1 MRAAGALQTPA
12 EYKESPGG
20 NARRQKIPQVSR
32 PTPPFRTVRGFLRPG
47 GEYGKLAA
55 PSIRSF
61 DYRLRMTR
69 SPFRRLAFGTLR
81 RLLYLWVR
89 SETINQSAFTLK
101 LDRSKPVLYV
111 LQQPSASDLAV
122 VDRECT
128 KAGLPRPVLPVAVGD
143 TLEPAAFFYLTP
155 EPGWFGGQDKRGTSP
170 TLVRVLDA
178 IQQHA
183 VDDAQIIPVTVFWG
197 QSPDRETSPWK
208 LLFADSWA
216 VTGRLR
222 KLVSIL
228 ILGRK
233 TRVQFSAPIH
243 LRELIAQGKGP
254 ERTQRMVQRIL
265 RVHFRNQKTAVIG
278 PDLSHRR
285 NLVKGLVHSDLV
297 RQAIAEEAE
306 REKISP
312 AKAEAQ
318 ALKYG
323 NEIASDFAYTAIR
336 FLEVVLSWFWNKLY
350 EGIKVN
356 HIEGVQDIAQGHE
369 VIYVPCHRSHI
380 DYLLLSYLLF
390 RNGLTPPHIA
400 AGINL
405 NMPVIGGL
413 LRRGGA
419 FFMRRTFKGN
429 PLYTAV
435 FNEYLHTLFS
445 RGFPVEYFVEGGR
458 SRTGRMLHPKTG
470 MLAITLRSFLRSS
483 RLPVVFVPVYIG
495 YERVLEGRTYL
506 GELRGASK
514 KKESIFDIFKVI
526 GALKLRFGSVAVNF
540 GEPIKLA
547 EFLDQEQPDWREQ
560 ELGPQFR
567 PQWLNET
574 TNRLATRVARHLNDA
589 AAINPVNLVAL
600 ALLSTSR
607 LALDERAL
615 TRVLD
620 LYLALLRAVPYS
632 PHATLPEGDGQ
643 ALIQYVQS
651 MNLLAE
657 QKDALGKILYLDEQ
671 NAVLMTYYRNNVL
684 HIFALPALLASFF
697 QSSGRS
703 SREQI
708 LRYTRA
714 LYPYL
719 QAELFIRWNL
729 DELDAVVDQWL
740 AAFVEQGLLKFENDT
755 YVRPAPS
762 SRQFVL
768 LTLLSRAIAQTLQ
781 RFYMAIALLLNAGQN
796 QLTAEELE
804 DLCTVMAQ
812 RLSILH
818 GLNAPEFFDKS
829 LFRHFIQTLLDQ
841 RVLRQDDA
849 GKLSYHPALGDLAE
863 GAAKRVLPAE
873 IRLSIRQ
880 VALER
885 QGEAEAEAPVD
896 AP

>member
-1 MRAAGALQTPA
+1 
-12 EYKESPGG
+12 
-20 NARRQKIPQVSR
+20 
-32 PTPPFRTVRGFLRPG
+32 
-47 GEYGKLAA
+47 
-55 PSIRSF
+55 
-61 DYRLRMTR
+61 MTR

-89 SETINQSAFTLK
+89 SETINQSAFSLQ
-101 LDRSKPVLYV
+101 LDRSKPVFYV
-111 LQQPSASDLAV
+111 LQQPSVSDLAV
-122 VDRECT
+122 VDTECT
-128 KAGLPRPVLPVAVGD
+128 KAGLPRPVLPVAVGGHV
-143 TLEPAAFFYLTP
+143 EPAAFFYLTP
-155 EPGWFGGQDKRGTSP
+155 APGWLGRQGKRGASP
-170 TLVRVLDA
+170 TLVRLVNALG
-178 IQQHA
+178 QHN
-183 VDDAQIIPVTVFWG
+183 VEDVQIVPVSVFWG

-208 LLFADSWA
+208 LLFADTWA

-222 KLVSIL
+222 RLVSIL

-233 TRVQFSAPIH
+233 TRVQFSTPIH
-243 LRELIAQGKGP
+243 LRELVEQDKGE
-254 ERTQRMVQRIL
+254 ERTLRMVHRIL

-285 NLVKGLVHSDLV
+285 NLVKGLVHAPLV
-297 RQAIAEEAE
+297 RQAILDEAE
-306 REKISP
+306 REKISVE
-312 AKAEAQ
+312 KAEAQ
-318 ALKYG
+318 ALRYG

-350 EGIKVN
+350 EGIRIN
-356 HIEGVQDIAQGHE
+356 HIEQVQSVVHGHE

-435 FNEYLHTLFS
+435 FNEYLYTLFS

-458 SRTGRMLHPKTG
+458 SRTGRMLQPKTG

-483 RLPVVFVPVYIG
+483 RLPIVFVPVYIG

-506 GELRGASK
+506 GELRGAAK
-514 KKESIFDIFKVI
+514 KKESIFDLFKVI
-526 GALKLRFGSVAVNF
+526 GALKQRFGQVWVNF

-547 EFLDQEQPDWREQ
+547 DFLDREQPGWREQ
-560 ELGPQFR
+560 ELGPQYR
-567 PQWLNET
+567 PAWLNET
-574 TNRLATRVARHLNDA
+574 TNRLADRVAQHLNEA

-600 ALLSTSR
+600 ALLSTSK
-607 LALDERAL
+607 LALDEKAL
-615 TRVLD
+615 ARVLD
-620 LYLALLRAVPYS
+620 LYLALLRRVPYS
-632 PHATLPEGDGQ
+632 VHSTLPDGDGQ
-643 ALIQYVQS
+643 VLIEYVRS
-651 MNLLAE
+651 MDLLAE
-657 QKDALGKILYLDEQ
+657 QKDALGRILYLDEQ
-671 NAVLMTYYRNNVL
+671 NAVLMTYYRNNIL
-684 HIFALPALLASFF
+684 HVFALPALLASFF
-697 QSSGRS
+697 QSSARM

-719 QAELFIRWNL
+719 QSELFIRYEVE
-729 DELDAVVDQWL
+729 ELDAVIDDWL
-740 AAFVEQGLLKFENDT
+740 AAFVDQGLLKFENDVF
-755 YVRPAPS
+755 VRPAPS

-768 LTLLSRAIAQTLQ
+768 LTLLARAIVQTLQ
-781 RFYMAIALLLNAGQN
+781 RFYMAIALLINGGQN
-796 QLTAEELE
+796 TLSAEELE
-804 DLCTVMAQ
+804 NLCTVMAQ

-829 LFRHFIQTLLDQ
+829 LFRHFIQSLLDQ
-841 RVLRQDDA
+841 GVLRQDEA
-849 GKLSYHPALGDLAE
+849 GKLSYHPQLGELAE

-880 VALER
+880 VTMER
-885 QGEAEAEAPVD
+885 SEDSAEAVV
-896 AP
+896 

>member
-1 MRAAGALQTPA
+1 
-12 EYKESPGG
+12 
-20 NARRQKIPQVSR
+20 
-32 PTPPFRTVRGFLRPG
+32 
-47 GEYGKLAA
+47 
-55 PSIRSF
+55 
-61 DYRLRMTR
+61 MTR
-69 SPFRRLAFGTLR
+69 SPLRRLVFGALH

-101 LDRSKPVLYV
+101 LDRSRPVFYV
-111 LQQPSASDLAV
+111 LQLPSVTDLAV
-122 VDRECT
+122 VDSECR
-128 KAGLPRPVLPVAVGD
+128 KAGLPRPILPVSVGSLD
-143 TLEPAAFFYLTP
+143 EPSAFFYLTP

-170 TLVRVLDA
+170 TLVRLLDA
-178 IQQHA
+178 LTA
-183 VDDAQIIPVTVFWG
+183 DASLDAQIVPVSVFWG
-197 QSPDRETSPWK
+197 QTPASESSPWK

-222 KLVSIL
+222 KLLSIL

-233 TRVQFSAPIH
+233 TRVQFSTPLQ
-243 LRELIAQGKGP
+243 LRELVAQDKGP
-254 ERTQRMVQRIL
+254 ELTRRMVQRLL
-265 RVHFRNQKTAVIG
+265 RVHFRNQKAAVIG
-278 PDLSHRR
+278 PDISHRR
-285 NLVKGLVHSDLV
+285 NLVKGLIHGPQVH
-297 RQAIAEEAE
+297 QAIVEEAE
-306 REKISP
+306 RSQLPLDKVQ
-312 AKAEAQ
+312 AQ
-318 ALKYG
+318 ALRYG
-323 NEIASDFAYTAIR
+323 NEIASDYAYTAIR
-336 FLEVVLSWFWNKLY
+336 FLEVVLSWFWNKIY
-350 EGIKVN
+350 DGIKVN
-356 HIEGVQDIAQGHE
+356 HIEGVQEVAHGHE

-390 RNGLTPPHIA
+390 TNGLTPPHIA

-405 NMPVIGGL
+405 NMPVVGSL

-445 RGFPVEYFVEGGR
+445 KGFPVEYFVEGGR
-458 SRTGRMLHPKTG
+458 SRTGRMLQPKTG
-470 MLAITLRSFLRSS
+470 MLAITLRSFLRSN

-526 GALKLRFGSVAVNF
+526 GALKQRFGHVWVNF

-547 EFLDQEQPDWREQ
+547 EFLDQQQPDWRSQ
-560 ELGPQFR
+560 NLAPQYR
-567 PQWLNET
+567 PSWLNEA
-574 TNRLATRVARHLNDA
+574 TNHLAERIARHLNEA
-589 AAINPVNLVAL
+589 AAINPINLVAL
-600 ALLSTSR
+600 ALLSTTK
-607 LALDERAL
+607 LALDDKAL

-620 LYLALLRAVPYS
+620 LYLALLRSVPYS
-632 PHATLPEGDGQ
+632 PHTTLPEGDGQ
-643 ALIQYVQS
+643 ALIDYAKG
-651 MNLLAE
+651 MDLLAE
-657 QKDALGKILYLDEQ
+657 QTDALGKILYLDEN

-697 QSSGRS
+697 QSSARI

-719 QAELFIRWNL
+719 QSELFIRWSL
-729 DELDAVVDQWL
+729 DELDAVIDQWL
-740 AAFVEQGLLKFENDT
+740 AAFVEQGLLREEDAVFL
-755 YVRPAPS
+755 RPAPS

-781 RFYMAIALLLNAGQN
+781 RFYMAIALVLNAGQN
-796 QLTAEELE
+796 ALSAEELE

-829 LFRHFIQTLLDQ
+829 LFRHFIQTLLDE
-841 RVLRQDDA
+841 RVLRQDET
-849 GKLSYHPALGDLAE
+849 GKLSHHPQLSELVE

-885 QGEAEAEAPVD
+885 DED
-896 AP
+896 ATQPL

>member
-1 MRAAGALQTPA
+1 
-12 EYKESPGG
+12 
-20 NARRQKIPQVSR
+20 
-32 PTPPFRTVRGFLRPG
+32 
-47 GEYGKLAA
+47 
-55 PSIRSF
+55 
-61 DYRLRMTR
+61 MTR
-69 SPFRRLAFGTLR
+69 SPLRRLIFGTLH

-101 LDRSKPVLYV
+101 LDRSKPVFYV
-111 LQQPSASDLAV
+111 LQQPSLSDLAV
-122 VDRECT
+122 LDTECR

-143 TLEPAAFFYLTP
+143 LLEPAAFFYLTP
-155 EPGWFGGQDKRGTSP
+155 EPDWLGRQDKRGISP
-170 TLVRVLDA
+170 TLQRLIGA
-178 IQQHA
+178 LSQHA
-183 VDDAQIIPVTVFWG
+183 VDDAQIIPVSVFWG

-222 KLVSIL
+222 RLVSIL

-233 TRVQFSAPIH
+233 TRVQFSTPIQ
-243 LRELIAQGKGP
+243 LRTLVEQNKGH
-254 ERTQRMVQRIL
+254 ERTLRMVHRIL
-265 RVHFRNQKTAVIG
+265 RVHFRNQKAAVIG
-278 PDLSHRR
+278 PDVSHRR
-285 NLVKGLVHSDLV
+285 NLVKGLVHGPQV
-297 RQAIAEEAE
+297 RQAILDEAE
-306 REKISP
+306 RENITLE
-312 AKAEAQ
+312 KAESQ
-318 ALKYG
+318 ALRYG
-323 NEIASDFAYTAIR
+323 NEIASDYAYTAIR
-336 FLEVVLSWFWNKLY
+336 FLELVLSWFWNKIY
-350 EGIKVN
+350 DGIKVN
-356 HIEGVQDIAQGHE
+356 HIEGVQDVAQGHE

-445 RGFPVEYFVEGGR
+445 KGFPVEYFVEGGR
-458 SRTGRMLHPKTG
+458 SRTGRMLQPKTG
-470 MLAITLRSFLRSS
+470 MLAITLRSFLRSN

-526 GALKLRFGSVAVNF
+526 GALKQRFGHVWVNF

-547 EFLDQEQPDWREQ
+547 EFLDAEQPDWRSQ
-560 ELGPQFR
+560 DYGSQFR
-567 PQWLNET
+567 PDWLNSA
-574 TNRLATRVARHLNDA
+574 TNRLGTRVAQHLNEA

-600 ALLSTSR
+600 ALLSTSK
-607 LALDERAL
+607 LALDDRAL
-615 TRVLD
+615 ARVLD
-620 LYLALLRAVPYS
+620 LYLALLRKVPYS
-632 PHATLPEGDGQ
+632 PHTTLPDGDGL
-643 ALIQYVQS
+643 ALIEYVQK
-651 MNLLAE
+651 MDLLAE
-657 QKDALGKILYLDEQ
+657 QTDALGKILYLDEQ

-697 QSSGRS
+697 QSSARM

-708 LRYTRA
+708 LRFTKA

-719 QAELFIRWNL
+719 QSELFIRWEL
-729 DELDAVVDQWL
+729 DELDGVIDQWL
-740 AAFVEQGLLKFENDT
+740 AAFVEQGLLKFEGDV

-762 SRQFVL
+762 SREFVL
-768 LTLLSRAIAQTLQ
+768 LTLLARAIVQTLQ
-781 RFYMAIALLLNAGQN
+781 RFYMATALLLNAGQN
-796 QLTAEELE
+796 AISAEELE

-829 LFRHFIQTLLDQ
+829 LFRHFIQTLQDQ
-841 RVLRQDDA
+841 GVLRQDAA
-849 GKLSYHPALGDLAE
+849 GKLSHHPLLSELAE

-880 VALER
+880 VAMDRNEDV
-885 QGEAEAEAPVD
+885 AEPV
-896 AP
+896 

>member
-1 MRAAGALQTPA
+1 
-12 EYKESPGG
+12 
-20 NARRQKIPQVSR
+20 
-32 PTPPFRTVRGFLRPG
+32 
-47 GEYGKLAA
+47 
-55 PSIRSF
+55 
-61 DYRLRMTR
+61 MTR

-111 LQQPSASDLAV
+111 LQQPSANDLAV

-143 TLEPAAFFYLTP
+143 SLEPAAFFYLTP

-285 NLVKGLVHSDLV
+285 NLVKGLVHAPLV

-429 PLYTAV
+429 PLYTSV

-483 RLPVVFVPVYIG
+483 RLPIVFVPVYIG

-547 EFLDQEQPDWREQ
+547 EFLDQQQPDWRAQ

-567 PQWLNET
+567 PAWLNDT
-574 TNRLATRVARHLNDA
+574 TNRLAVRIARHLNDA

-632 PHATLPEGDGQ
+632 PHATLPEGNGQ

-651 MNLLAE
+651 MDLLAE

-684 HIFALPALLASFF
+684 HIFALPGLLASFF

-740 AAFVEQGLLKFENDT
+740 AAFVEQGLLKVENDV

-768 LTLLSRAIAQTLQ
+768 LTLMSRAIAQTLQ

-804 DLCTVMAQ
+804 NLCTVMAQ

-818 GLNAPEFFDKS
+818 GLNAPEFFDKT

-841 RVLRQDDA
+841 RVLRQDEA
-849 GKLSYHPALGDLAE
+849 GKLSYHPELGDLAE
-863 GAAKRVLPAE
+863 GAAKRVLTAE

-885 QGEAEAEAPVD
+885 QTDEAPQDEPQAEAS
-896 AP
+896 

>member
-1 MRAAGALQTPA
+1 
-12 EYKESPGG
+12 
-20 NARRQKIPQVSR
+20 
-32 PTPPFRTVRGFLRPG
+32 
-47 GEYGKLAA
+47 
-55 PSIRSF
+55 
-61 DYRLRMTR
+61 MTR
-69 SPFRRLAFGTLR
+69 SPLRRLIFGTLH

-101 LDRSKPVLYV
+101 LDRSKPVFYV
-111 LQQPSASDLAV
+111 LQLPSLSDLAV
-122 VDRECT
+122 VDTECR
-128 KAGLPRPVLPVAVGD
+128 KAGLPRPILPVTVGS
-143 TLEPAAFFYLTP
+143 LEEPAAFFYLTP
-155 EPGWFGGQDKRGTSP
+155 EPDWLGRQDKRGISP
-170 TLVRVLDA
+170 TLQRLVAALS
-178 IQQHA
+178 QHA
-183 VDDAQIIPVTVFWG
+183 VDDAQIVPVSVFWG
-197 QSPDRETSPWK
+197 QSPDRETSAWK

-222 KLVSIL
+222 RLVSIL

-233 TRVQFSAPIH
+233 TRVQFSTPIH
-243 LRELIAQGKGP
+243 MRELVEQDKGH
-254 ERTQRMVQRIL
+254 ERTLRMVQRIL
-265 RVHFRNQKTAVIG
+265 RVHFRNQKAAVIG
-278 PDLSHRR
+278 PDVSHRR
-285 NLVKGLVHSDLV
+285 NLVKGLIHGPQV
-297 RQAIAEEAE
+297 RQAILDEVE
-306 REKISP
+306 RENISLE
-312 AKAEAQ
+312 KAESQ
-318 ALKYG
+318 ALRYG
-323 NEIASDFAYTAIR
+323 NEIASDYAYTAIR
-336 FLEVVLSWFWNKLY
+336 FLELVLSWFWNKIY
-350 EGIKVN
+350 DGIKVN
-356 HIEGVQDIAQGHE
+356 HIEGVQEVAQGHE

-405 NMPVIGGL
+405 NMPLIGGL

-445 RGFPVEYFVEGGR
+445 KGFPVEYFVEGGR
-458 SRTGRMLHPKTG
+458 SRTGRMLQPKTG
-470 MLAITLRSFLRSS
+470 MLAITMRSFLRSS

-526 GALKLRFGSVAVNF
+526 GALKQRFGHVWVNF

-547 EFLDQEQPDWREQ
+547 EFLDAEQPDWRAQ
-560 ELGPQFR
+560 DYGTQFR
-567 PQWLNET
+567 PDWLNT
-574 TNRLATRVARHLNDA
+574 ATNRLGDKVAQHLNEA

-600 ALLSTSR
+600 ALLSTSK
-607 LALDERAL
+607 LALDDRAL
-615 TRVLD
+615 ARVLD
-620 LYLALLRAVPYS
+620 LYLALLRKVPYS
-632 PHATLPEGDGQ
+632 PHTTLPDGNGQ
-643 ALIQYVQS
+643 ALIDYVQG
-651 MNLLAE
+651 MDLLAE
-657 QKDALGKILYLDEQ
+657 QKDALGKILYLNEH

-697 QSSGRS
+697 QSSARM

-719 QAELFIRWNL
+719 QSELFIRWSL
-729 DELDAVVDQWL
+729 EELDGVVDQWL
-740 AAFVEQGLLKFENDT
+740 AAFVEQGLLRFEGDV

-762 SRQFVL
+762 SREFVL
-768 LTLLSRAIAQTLQ
+768 LTLLARAIVQTLQ
-781 RFYMAIALLLNAGQN
+781 RFYMATALLLNAGQN
-796 QLTAEELE
+796 AISAEELE
-804 DLCTVMAQ
+804 NLCTVMAQ

-829 LFRHFIQTLLDQ
+829 LFRHFIQGLQ
-841 RVLRQDDA
+841 EQGVVRQDAA
-849 GKLSYHPALGDLAE
+849 GKLSHHPLLGELAE

-880 VALER
+880 VAMDRNEDV
-885 QGEAEAEAPVD
+885 AEPV
-896 AP
+896 

>member
-1 MRAAGALQTPA
+1 MPR
-12 EYKESPGG
+12 Y
-20 NARRQKIPQVSR
+20 
-32 PTPPFRTVRGFLRPG
+32 
-47 GEYGKLAA
+47 
-55 PSIRSF
+55 
-61 DYRLRMTR
+61 
-69 SPFRRLAFGTLR
+69 PFRRFGFGALR

-101 LDRSKPVLYV
+101 IDRSKPVLYV
-111 LQQPSASDLAV
+111 LQQPSVSDLAV
-122 VDRECT
+122 VDTECR
-128 KAGLPRPVLPVAVGD
+128 KAGLPRPVMPVAVGD
-143 TLEPAAFFYLTP
+143 AIEPAAFFYLTP
-155 EPGWFGGQDKRGTSP
+155 EPDWLGRQDKRGASP
-170 TLVRVLDA
+170 TLVRMLA
-178 IQQHA
+178 A
-183 VDDAQIIPVTVFWG
+183 VGQNGLDDAQIIPVSVFWG
-197 QSPDRETSPWK
+197 QSPDSESSPWK
-208 LLFADSWA
+208 LLFADNWA

-222 KLVSIL
+222 KLARIL

-243 LRELIAQGKGP
+243 LRELVEQGKGH
-254 ERTQRMVQRIL
+254 ERTLRMVNRIL
-265 RVHFRNQKTAVIG
+265 RVHFRNLKTAVIG

-285 NLVKGLVHSDLV
+285 NLVKGLLRAPLV
-297 RQAIAEEAE
+297 RQAINEECESE
-306 REKISP
+306 RISQE
-312 AKAEAQ
+312 KAEGI
-318 ALKYG
+318 ALRYA
-323 NEIASDFAYTAIR
+323 NEIASDFSYPVIR
-336 FLEVVLSWFWNKLY
+336 FLEVILSWFWNKLY
-350 EGIKVN
+350 EGVKVN
-356 HIEGVQDIAQGHE
+356 HIERVQDVAQGNE
-369 VIYVPCHRSHI
+369 IVYVPCHRSHI

-405 NMPVIGGL
+405 NMPVVGSI

-429 PLYTAV
+429 PLYTSV
-435 FNEYLHTLFS
+435 FNEYLHTLFTK
-445 RGFPVEYFVEGGR
+445 GFPVEYFVEGGR
-458 SRTGRMLHPKTG
+458 SRTGRMLQPKTG

-483 RLPVVFVPVYIG
+483 RMPIVFVPVYIG

-526 GALKLRFGSVAVNF
+526 GALKQRFGQVAVNF

-547 EFLDQEQPDWREQ
+547 EFLDQEQPDWRTQ
-560 ELGPQFR
+560 ELGPQYR
-567 PQWLNET
+567 PAWLNET
-574 TNRLATRVARHLNDA
+574 TNRLGERVAQHLNEA

-600 ALLSTSR
+600 ALLSTTR
-607 LALDERAL
+607 LALDDRAMA
-615 TRVLD
+615 RVLD
-620 LYLALLRAVPYS
+620 LYLALLRRVPYS
-632 PHATLPEGDGQ
+632 PHTTLPEGDGR
-643 ALIQYVQS
+643 ALIQHVKD
-651 MNLLAE
+651 MDLLAE
-657 QKDALGKILYLDEQ
+657 QSDALGKILYLDEQ

-697 QSSGRS
+697 QSSSRM

-719 QAELFIRWNL
+719 QSELFIRWPL

-740 AAFVEQGLLKFENDT
+740 EAFVEQGLLRFEKDL
-755 YVRPAPS
+755 YQRPAPS
-762 SRQFVL
+762 SRHFVL
-768 LTLLSRAIAQTLQ
+768 LTLLSKSIAQTLQ
-781 RFYMAIALLLNAGQN
+781 RFYMAISLLLNSGQN
-796 QLTAEELE
+796 SISAEELE

-841 RVLRQDDA
+841 GVLRRDEA
-849 GKLSYHPALGDLAE
+849 GKLSYHEALGELAE

-880 VALER
+880 VALHRSEDAAD
-885 QGEAEAEAPVD
+885 QLAAPAQND
-896 AP
+896 

>member
-1 MRAAGALQTPA
+1 
-12 EYKESPGG
+12 
-20 NARRQKIPQVSR
+20 
-32 PTPPFRTVRGFLRPG
+32 
-47 GEYGKLAA
+47 
-55 PSIRSF
+55 
-61 DYRLRMTR
+61 MTR
-69 SPFRRLAFGTLR
+69 SPLR
-81 RLLYLWVR
+81 RLVFGILRRMLYLWVR

-101 LDRSKPVLYV
+101 LDRSKPVFYV
-111 LQQPSASDLAV
+111 LQQPSTSDLAV
-122 VDRECT
+122 VDTECR
-128 KAGLPRPVLPVAVGD
+128 KAGLPRPILPVAVGD
-143 TLEPAAFFYLTP
+143 LLEPAAFFYLTP
-155 EPGWFGGQDKRGTSP
+155 EPSWLGRQDKRGISP
-170 TLVRVLDA
+170 TLQRLVSALS
-178 IQQHA
+178 QQA
-183 VDDAQIIPVTVFWG
+183 VDDAQIIPVSVFWG
-197 QSPDRETSPWK
+197 QSPDRETSAWK

-222 KLVSIL
+222 RLVSIL

-233 TRVQFSAPIH
+233 TRVQFSTPIH
-243 LRELIAQGKGP
+243 LRELIEQDKGH
-254 ERTQRMVQRIL
+254 ERTLRMVQRIL
-265 RVHFRNQKTAVIG
+265 RVHFRNQKSAVIG
-278 PDLSHRR
+278 PDVSHRR
-285 NLVKGLVHSDLV
+285 NLVKGLVHGPQV
-297 RQAIAEEAE
+297 RQAIIEEAE
-306 REKISP
+306 RENISLE
-312 AKAEAQ
+312 KAESQ
-318 ALKYG
+318 ALRYG
-323 NEIASDFAYTAIR
+323 NEIASDYTYTAIR
-336 FLEVVLSWFWNKLY
+336 FLEVVLSWFWNKIY
-350 EGIKVN
+350 DGIKVN
-356 HIEGVQDIAQGHE
+356 HIEGVQDVAQGHE

-390 RNGLTPPHIA
+390 KNGLTPPHIA

-435 FNEYLHTLFS
+435 FNEYLHTLFTK
-445 RGFPVEYFVEGGR
+445 GFPVEYFVEGGR
-458 SRTGRMLHPKTG
+458 SRTGRMLQPKTG
-470 MLAITLRSFLRSS
+470 MLAITVRSFLRSN

-526 GALKLRFGSVAVNF
+526 GALKQRFGHVWVNF

-547 EFLDQEQPDWREQ
+547 EFLDGEQPDWREQ
-560 ELGPQFR
+560 DYGTQFR
-567 PQWLNET
+567 PAWLNET
-574 TNRLATRVARHLNDA
+574 TGRLGERVAQHLNEA

-600 ALLSTSR
+600 ALLSTSK

-615 TRVLD
+615 SRVLD
-620 LYLALLRAVPYS
+620 LYLALLRSVPYS
-632 PHATLPEGDGQ
+632 PHTTLPEGNGQ
-643 ALIQYVQS
+643 ALIEYVQK
-651 MNLLAE
+651 MDLLAE

-697 QSSGRS
+697 QSSARMN
-703 SREQI
+703 REQI
-708 LRYTRA
+708 LRFTRA

-719 QAELFIRWNL
+719 QSELFIRWNL

-740 AAFVEQGLLKFENDT
+740 AAFVEQGLLKLDGDM

-762 SRQFVL
+762 SREFVL
-768 LTLLSRAIAQTLQ
+768 LTLLARAIVQTLQ
-781 RFYMAIALLLNAGQN
+781 RFYMATALLLNAGQN
-796 QLTAEELE
+796 AISAEELE

-829 LFRHFIQTLLDQ
+829 LFRHFIQSLLDQ
-841 RVLRQDDA
+841 GVLRQDEA
-849 GKLSYHPALGDLAE
+849 GKLSHHPLLSELAE

-880 VALER
+880 VAMDRNEDV
-885 QGEAEAEAPVD
+885 AEPV
-896 AP
+896 

>member
-1 MRAAGALQTPA
+1 
-12 EYKESPGG
+12 
-20 NARRQKIPQVSR
+20 
-32 PTPPFRTVRGFLRPG
+32 
-47 GEYGKLAA
+47 
-55 PSIRSF
+55 
-61 DYRLRMTR
+61 MTR
-69 SPFRRLAFGTLR
+69 SPFRRLVFGTVR

-101 LDRSKPVLYV
+101 LDRSKPVLFV
-111 LQQPSASDLAV
+111 LQRPSISDLAV
-122 VDRECT
+122 LDTECR

-143 TLEPAAFFYLTP
+143 LMEPAAYFYLNP
-155 EPGWFGGQDKRGTSP
+155 PAGWLGRQDKRGISP
-170 TLVRVLDA
+170 TLDRVVSALSEN
-178 IQQHA
+178 A
-183 VDDAQIIPVTVFWG
+183 VDDAQVIPVSVFWG

-222 KLVSIL
+222 RLVSIL

-233 TRVQFSAPIH
+233 TRVQFSPPIH
-243 LRELIAQGKGP
+243 LRELVEQNKGH
-254 ERTQRMVQRIL
+254 ERTLRMVQRIL
-265 RVHFRNQKTAVIG
+265 RVHFRNQKTAAIG
-278 PDLSHRR
+278 PDVSHRR
-285 NLVKGLVHSDLV
+285 NLVKGLVHGPQV
-297 RQAIAEEAE
+297 RQAIDDEAQ
-306 REKISP
+306 REGISIE
-312 AKAEAQ
+312 KAEAQ
-318 ALKYG
+318 ALRYG
-323 NEIASDFAYTAIR
+323 NEIASDYTYTVIR
-336 FLEVVLSWFWNKLY
+336 FLELVLSWFWNKIY
-350 EGIKVN
+350 DGIKVN
-356 HIEGVQDIAQGHE
+356 HIEGVQEVAQGHE

-445 RGFPVEYFVEGGR
+445 KGFPVEYFVEGGR
-458 SRTGRMLHPKTG
+458 SRTGRMLQPKTG
-470 MLAITLRSFLRSS
+470 MLAITLRSFLRDN
-483 RLPVVFVPVYIG
+483 RMPVVFIPVYIG

-526 GALKLRFGSVAVNF
+526 GALKQNFGQVWVNF

-547 EFLDQEQPDWREQ
+547 EFLDSEQPDWREQ
-560 ELGPQFR
+560 THAPQFR
-567 PQWLNET
+567 PSWLSATTDRLGNRVAQHLNE
-574 TNRLATRVARHLNDA
+574 A

-600 ALLSTSR
+600 ALLSTSK
-607 LALDERAL
+607 LALDDRAL
-615 TRVLD
+615 ARVLD
-620 LYLALLRAVPYS
+620 LYLELLRSVPYS
-632 PHATLPEGDGQ
+632 PHTTLPEGNGE
-643 ALIQYVQS
+643 ALIEYVKG
-651 MNLLAE
+651 MDLLAE
-657 QKDALGKILYLDEQ
+657 QKDALGKILYLNEH

-697 QSSGRS
+697 QSSPRIS
-703 SREQI
+703 HEQI
-708 LRYTRA
+708 LRFTRA

-719 QAELFIRWNL
+719 QAELFIRWSL
-729 DELDAVVDQWL
+729 DELDEVVDQWL
-740 AAFVEQGLLKFENDT
+740 NAFVEQGLLKVENDV

-796 QLTAEELE
+796 TISAEQLE

-841 RVLRQDDA
+841 GVLRQDEA
-849 GKLSYHPALGDLAE
+849 GKLSHHPLLSELAE

-873 IRLSIRQ
+873 LRLSIRQ
-880 VALER
+880 VTMDQTE
-885 QGEAEAEAPVD
+885 D
-896 AP
+896 AIDTP

>member
-1 MRAAGALQTPA
+1 
-12 EYKESPGG
+12 
-20 NARRQKIPQVSR
+20 
-32 PTPPFRTVRGFLRPG
+32 
-47 GEYGKLAA
+47 
-55 PSIRSF
+55 
-61 DYRLRMTR
+61 MTR

-143 TLEPAAFFYLTP
+143 SLEPAAFFYLTP

-285 NLVKGLVHSDLV
+285 NLVKGLVHAPLV

-429 PLYTAV
+429 PLYTSV

-483 RLPVVFVPVYIG
+483 RLPIVFVPVYIG

-526 GALKLRFGSVAVNF
+526 SALKLRFGSVAVNF

-547 EFLDQEQPDWREQ
+547 EFLDQQQPDWRAQ

-567 PQWLNET
+567 PAWLNDT
-574 TNRLATRVARHLNDA
+574 TNRLAVRIARHLNDA

-632 PHATLPEGDGQ
+632 PHATLPEGNGQ

-651 MNLLAE
+651 MDLLAE

-684 HIFALPALLASFF
+684 HIFALPGLLASFF

-740 AAFVEQGLLKFENDT
+740 AAFVEQGLLKVENDV

-768 LTLLSRAIAQTLQ
+768 LTLMSRAIAQTLQ
-781 RFYMAIALLLNAGQN
+781 RFYMAIALLLNAGQK

-804 DLCTVMAQ
+804 NLCTVMAQ

-818 GLNAPEFFDKS
+818 GLNAPEFFDKT

-841 RVLRQDDA
+841 RVLRQDEA
-849 GKLSYHPALGDLAE
+849 GKLSYHPELGDLAE
-863 GAAKRVLPAE
+863 GAAKRVLTAE

-885 QGEAEAEAPVD
+885 QTDEAPRDEPQAEAS
-896 AP
+896 